1 MLHREGRIDRYLAGD
16 LDMGAAV
23 SLRAHLSGCARC
35 RAYYDSQVVLLRGL
49 AGNPERPTP
58 AEDARMVERALAA
71 VGLATPRPKRSLL
84 DRMLARPF
92 AYGAAALAVVLL
104 LVGIGLFGVQPEG
117 PAATLMRAN
126 AVTIDGMPA
135 TRGAVVRV
143 GQKIHV
149 GDKGAAE
156 LEVARGGR
164 VKLYPGADAELGRR
178 GENVDLRLG
187 RVWCEVDHDH
197 GAFTVTTDR
206 GVARVL
212 GTSFVVERTRD
223 GETDVRVMK
232 GTVEVEDRER
242 AGKVRVEANHRTRIG
257 RSGAPSPSRHYSA
270 DGDRNDWEKFWND
283 LGRFFE
289 KIFHQ

>member
-16 LDMGAAV
+16 LDGGAAV
-23 SLRAHLSGCARC
+23 SLRAHLAGCARC
-35 RAYYDSQVVLLRGL
+35 RAYYDSQVVLMRAL
-49 AGNPERPTP
+49 AGNPDRPTP
-58 AEDARMVERALAA
+58 AEDARMVERALTA
-71 VGLATPRPKRSLL
+71 VGLATPRPPRSLL
-84 DRMLARPF
+84 DRVLSHPF

-104 LVGIGLFGVQPEG
+104 LIGIGLFGLSPAG
-117 PAATLMRAN
+117 PAATLVRADG
-126 AVTIDGMPA
+126 VTVDGQPVA
-135 TRGAVVRV
+135 KGAVVRA
-143 GQKIHV
+143 GQKIHI

-178 GENVDLRLG
+178 GEKVELRLG
-187 RVWCEVDHDH
+187 RVWCEVDHDR
-197 GAFTVTTDR
+197 GEFSVITDR

-242 AGKVRVEANHRTRIG
+242 QGKVRVEANHRTRIG
-257 RSGAPSPSRHYSA
+257 RSGGPSPARHYSA